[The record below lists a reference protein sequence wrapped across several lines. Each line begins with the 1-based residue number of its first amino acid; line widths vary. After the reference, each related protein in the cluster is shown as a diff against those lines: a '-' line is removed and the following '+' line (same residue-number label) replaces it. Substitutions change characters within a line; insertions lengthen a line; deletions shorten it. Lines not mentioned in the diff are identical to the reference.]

1 VNASPQNKHVY
12 VHERI
17 AIEGGGRG
25 RMIEMI
31 RTRWAPHLARR
42 YGVRLL
48 GVWAT
53 VGSTADWPEVRV
65 QWEMADWDQFAA
77 AQAGQYPMEERDVFL
92 TELWH
97 QALDYRKAGH
107 SMLLRPAGF
116 SPDVAGIAAQSIA
129 GDIAL
134 HEDVRSR
141 PGRMADYH
149 AALQSEYLPLA
160 ESRGLRLLGAYE
172 HALLP
177 NVGLNLW
184 VLRDWPHWQ
193 SLMESEPGDTE
204 LAAWTDRQGE
214 WLADIDGFLVA
225 VPPSGALRT

>member
-1 VNASPQNKHVY
+1 VY
-12 VHERI
+12 IHERI

-65 QWEMADWDQFAA
+65 QWEMDDWDQFAA

-92 TELWH
+92 TELWN

-107 SMLLRPAGF
+107 SMLLRPAAF
-116 SPDVAGIAAQSIA
+116 SPDVAGIAAESIA
-129 GDIAL
+129 GDIVL

-149 AALQSEYLPLA
+149 VALQSEYLPLA

-193 SLMESEPGDTE
+193 SLMESEPDDTE